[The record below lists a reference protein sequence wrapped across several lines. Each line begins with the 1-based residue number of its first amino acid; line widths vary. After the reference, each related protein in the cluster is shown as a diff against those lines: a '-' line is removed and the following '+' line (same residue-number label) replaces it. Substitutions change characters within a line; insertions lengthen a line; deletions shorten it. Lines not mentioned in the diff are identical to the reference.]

1 MGFSAV
7 WLTLREPVD
16 HASRALEVTD
26 AAIAALRGSRQPRIL
41 DLAAGTGSNLRYLSS
56 RVGAADW
63 LLVDHDR
70 ALLAQVPAASGVETR
85 CLDLASLDDRAIFD
99 GRALVT
105 ASALLDLVSERWV
118 LALAARCADAGAAVL
133 FALNYDGR
141 IECSPVDADDRLVV
155 GLVNA
160 HQRTDK
166 GFGLALGPEATTCA
180 ARSIESLG
188 YHVLRGRSDWVLTPA
203 LHELQRQ
210 LIDGWAGAAAEVS
223 PDMATRIGAWR
234 ARRVAHVDAQRSQIT
249 VGHED
254 LAAWKILGAK
264 DVRI

>member
-1 MGFSAV
+1 MGFSAE
-7 WLTLREPVD
+7 WLALREPVD
-16 HASRALEVTD
+16 HASRATAVTE
-26 AAIAALRGSRQPRIL
+26 AAIDALRRGPQSRIL
-41 DLAAGTGSNLRYLSS
+41 DLAAGTGSNLRYLTN
-56 RVGAADW
+56 RIGAADW

-70 ALLAQVPAASGVETR
+70 ALLAQAPAAPGVETR
-85 CLDLASLDDRAIFD
+85 CLDLAALDDRSIFD

-105 ASALLDLVSERWV
+105 ASALLDLVSAPWV
-118 LALAARCADAGAAVL
+118 HELAARCADAGAAVL

-141 IECSPVDADDRLVV
+141 IECSPVDADDQLVV

-180 ARSIESLG
+180 ARSVESLG

-223 PDMATRIGAWR
+223 PDLATRIGAWR

-254 LAAWKILGAK
+254 LAAWLPS
-264 DVRI
+264 